1 MFMPHQTKQ
10 MHARHRVSLQIDLF
24 AGDPQKAIGEM
35 PVWSGLP
42 TEIRAALT
50 GLMTRLLIEHVD
62 KNGAGSTT
70 ENGHDH

>member
-1 MFMPHQTKQ
+1 MPHHTKQ
-10 MHARHRVSLQIDLF
+10 RQARRSAPLQIDLF
-24 AGDPQKAIGEM
+24 AGDPQKAIGEV

-50 GLMTRLLIEHVD
+50 GLMTRLLIEHTD
-62 KNGAGSTT
+62 KNGAGSTM